1 MTEGQTQEPLPDM
14 PDDFSSVLV
23 IVAHPDDPEYG
34 IGSAVA
40 TWTRA
45 GKRVGYLLASRGEA
59 GIEGMDPSVSAVVRT
74 QEQEAACREVGVESL
89 VFLDEPDG
97 RILATPALRT
107 KIAHEVRRFRPD
119 LVVLLNFQQTWG
131 GRFFNSADHRNLG
144 QAAVDGVADAA
155 NEWIVPGAR
164 YDGVRRIAEFG
175 ADPTHR
181 IDVTDG
187 LDAAVASLA
196 CHREYL
202 KALSVEPVEQQAR
215 AQIDST
221 VTHEGGRAHLGFRL
235 YG

>member
-1 MTEGQTQEPLPDM
+1 MTDAQSGTQLEDL

-34 IGSAVA
+34 IGSAAA

-59 GIEGMDPSVSAVVRT
+59 GIEGMDPAESAVVRT
-74 QEQEAACREVGVESL
+74 REQEAACKEVGVESL

-97 RILATPALRT
+97 RILETPELRT
-107 KIAHEVRRFRPD
+107 SIAREIRRFQPD
-119 LVVLLNFQQTWG
+119 IVVLLNFQQTWG

-144 QAAVDGVADAA
+144 QAAVDAVADAA

-164 YDGVRRIAEFG
+164 YDKVRRILEFG
-175 ADPTHR
+175 AHPTHR
-181 IDVTDG
+181 IDVTDSVE
-187 LDAAVASLA
+187 AAVASLA

-202 KALSVEPVEQQAR
+202 AALSDDPVEDQAR

-221 VTHEGGRAHLGFRL
+221 LTWEGDRAYLGFRV